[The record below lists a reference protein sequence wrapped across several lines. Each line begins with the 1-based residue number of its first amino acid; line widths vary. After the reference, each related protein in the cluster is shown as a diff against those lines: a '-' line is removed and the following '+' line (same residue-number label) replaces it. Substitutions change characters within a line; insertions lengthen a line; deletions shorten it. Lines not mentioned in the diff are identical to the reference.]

1 MKFSVGLLL
10 LLLFFK
16 ESSAE
21 TRQVESSSKSKVVIN
36 KCCRN
41 GDLLNKN
48 GKCEAGVGSKMWAP
62 KVFFP
67 KKRTFYSEFGLLP
80 GFMNNSEDVR
90 PSCQNVELMNSSDVY
105 LIGNG
110 SLYLND
116 KHISINSLDD
126 YCVDQYYSMV
136 CRHDKE
142 VSGPDNMARIA
153 LTKCCGPRQVY
164 SSNNSSATP
173 CITIN
178 SASPLFDRPLL
189 DGVTVD
195 MTYKFPDCATN
206 EFAIAGPFMRE
217 NHYAESGNVKTDSGK
232 MFHSDQYCL
241 DHVQGDRYEGVKIFT
256 CSEHYAISPSITSQH
271 QEDARFKIYSIGLL
285 ISVLFLLAT
294 LAVGFLLISN
304 HHVLHWRCQTNYVI
318 CLLIGDLLLAITQLA
333 GHSLSGASCIVIAHL
348 MHFFFLATF
357 FWLNAMCFNIWWTF
371 R

>member
-10 LLLFFK
+10 LLLFLN

-21 TRQVESSSKSKVVIN
+21 TRQTSSSTKTKIVIN

-41 GDLLNKN
+41 GDLLNKD
-48 GKCEAGVGSKMWAP
+48 GKCDAGVGSKKWVP

-67 KKRTFYSEFGLLP
+67 KKRQFFSETGNLP
-80 GFMNNSEDVR
+80 NFMTNTEEVR
-90 PSCQNVELMNSSDVY
+90 PSCASVELMSSNDVQI
-105 LIGNG
+105 IGNG

-116 KHISINSLDD
+116 KHISINNLED
-126 YCVDQYYSMV
+126 YCVDQMFSLV
-136 CRHDKE
+136 CRHDKDT
-142 VSGPDNMARIA
+142 GPDNMARIA
-153 LTKCCGPRQVY
+153 LTKCCGPNQVY
-164 SSNNSSATP
+164 SSNNATATP

-178 SASPLFDRPLL
+178 SSSPLFDRPLL
-189 DGVTVD
+189 ESVDVD
-195 MTYKFPDCATN
+195 MTYKFPDCASN
-206 EFAIAGPFMRE
+206 EFAIAGPFLKE
-217 NHYAESGNVKTDSGK
+217 NHYPDSGDVVTESGK
-232 MFHSDQYCL
+232 MFHSDQYCI
-241 DHVQGDRYEGVKIFT
+241 DHVQGERYEGVKIFT
-256 CSEHYAISPSITSQH
+256 CSEHFAFSPAIPSQH
-271 QEDARFKIYSIGLL
+271 QDDARFKIYSIGLL
-285 ISVLFLLAT
+285 ISVLFLFAT

-333 GHSLSGASCIVIAHL
+333 GNSLTGASCIVIAHL